1 MRAETGDPCVGGC
14 GVEGVGDQAGGAAIR
29 GEVHPQEAM
38 KLFENEPEHPL
49 IPLPTQAEVD
59 RLLKALGPDETFRRL
74 QAHLVDRRKRIE
86 LSDLDP
92 IRQAPRP
99 KVWRIA
105 RRLLN
110 DPSVKTLVLLGGNR
124 STKSFCAA
132 YWLLETALG
141 VTTQERIR
149 NDGVTFLVVSES
161 QESSRATAQKIVWGL
176 LPPEIKAMNG
186 SRKGHVT
193 YVHYS
198 IKEGFSDDVL
208 ILPSGVEIKFG
219 TYNQDPDEWEG
230 RELGLKHRRA
240 LAWWADENM
249 PLPWYMM
256 LRRRGQ
262 YRPGWGVWSFTPIK
276 GITNTIKEAVGS
288 GRIRKTRVAKILP
301 AGQVLVPGLRPGRVP
316 FIQDGA
322 DATTRVCYYHSDLT
336 PFKSGGRLY
345 SDLVAELVA
354 GKTRDYILAVYYGY
368 TKDVAGRAWPKYTRQ
383 VHMIPRRALPWMG
396 TNYLFMDPAGNRSWF
411 FIWVRVAPGSPRRL
425 FLYRDWPDKLRHGE
439 WAVPTTRALGN
450 DSRKGR
456 DGDKGPAQRNPGFG
470 VARYKAEILKA
481 EEIALTLNS
490 KQLFAELDPY
500 RRHTANRALIDA
512 GIQPVKEWRGPDG
525 MMECEWSV
533 AALEEFRKVHPDP
546 VRERV
551 RRRYIDPRA
560 AGNLHQAEK
569 GQRTLLTMF
578 AEENRRADGFLEGPV
593 MHVFPAFSG
602 KDIDEGIRSINDLL
616 DYDENQE
623 IVPILN
629 EPKLMVSEDCEQVD
643 WVLSNYT
650 GEGAEDDGGKD
661 VADTLR
667 YIGLT
672 DEVRH
677 IRGDGLVVT
686 GGLKDGVT

>member
-1 MRAETGDPCVGGC
+1 
-14 GVEGVGDQAGGAAIR
+14 
-29 GEVHPQEAM
+29 M
-38 KLFENEPEHPL
+38 KLFENEPDHDL
-49 IPLPTQAEVD
+49 YPLPSQAEVD
-59 RLLKALGPDETFRRL
+59 RMLRKFGAEETLERLRR
-74 QAHLVDRRKRIE
+74 HLADRRARISAAE
-86 LSDLDP
+86 FDP
-92 IRQAPRP
+92 IRRAPRP
-99 KVWRIA
+99 AVWKAA
-105 RRLLN
+105 RRLLD
-110 DPSVKTLVLLGGNR
+110 DPVVKTLVLLGGNR
-124 STKSFCAA
+124 STKSYCAA

-141 VTTQERIR
+141 ISTEERIR
-149 NDGVTFLVVSES
+149 NDGVTFIVVSES
-161 QESSRATAQKIVWGL
+161 QESSRATAQKIVWTL
-176 LPPEIKAMNG
+176 LPPEIKEKNG

-198 IKEGFSDDVL
+198 LKEGFSDDVL
-208 ILPSGVEIKFG
+208 ILPTGVEIKFC

-240 LAWWADENM
+240 MAWWADENM
-249 PLPWYMM
+249 PLPWFMM

-288 GRIRKTRVAKILP
+288 GRVRVSRRAKILP
-301 AGQVLVPGLRPGRVP
+301 ANQVLVPGLKAGFVP
-316 FIQDGA
+316 FTQDGA
-322 DATTRVCYYHSDLT
+322 DVTTRVCYYHSDLT
-336 PFKSGGRLY
+336 PFKSGGRRY

-383 VHMIPRRALPWMG
+383 VHMIPRRSLPWDG

-411 FIWVRVAPGSPRRL
+411 FIWVRVAPGSPKRL
-425 FLYRDWPDKLRHGE
+425 YLYRDWPDKARHGE
-439 WAVPTTRALGN
+439 WAVPTTRAMTN

-481 EEIALTLNS
+481 EEIPLVIGAHRI
-490 KQLFAELDPY
+490 FAEVDPH

-512 GIQPVKEWRGPDG
+512 GIEPRKQWRSDFG
-525 MMECEWSV
+525 MMECEWSAEDV
-533 AALEEFRKVHPDP
+533 YEFRKTHPEP
-546 VRERV
+546 VRERI

-560 AGNLHQAEK
+560 AGQPHQAEK

-578 AEENRRADGFLEGPV
+578 AEEHRRPDGFLEGPV

-602 KDIDEGIRSINDLL
+602 RDIDEGIRAVNDLL
-616 DYDENQE
+616 DFDEHQDV
-623 IVPILN
+623 IPILN
-629 EPKLMVSEDCEQVD
+629 EPRLLVAEECEQVD

-672 DEVRH
+672 DDVRH
-677 IRGDGLVVT
+677 IRGDGVLVT
-686 GGLKDGVT
+686 GGHKDGVT